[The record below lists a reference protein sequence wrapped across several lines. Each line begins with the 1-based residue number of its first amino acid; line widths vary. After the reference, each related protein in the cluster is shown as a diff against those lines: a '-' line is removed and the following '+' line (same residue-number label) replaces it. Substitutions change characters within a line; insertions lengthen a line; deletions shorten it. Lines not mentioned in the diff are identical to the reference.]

1 MSVVI
6 AIIVV
11 RSIVKHPLGEN
22 FYGLLDYIPTRYDR
36 KTILD
41 ALDRVDRK
49 LCEDYYIYGTPDEI
63 IGQIEK
69 FANVGMK
76 HLVLSNMTYFFDV
89 SKLSSSFNCMKK
101 VLEYFSSAPK

>member
-1 MSVVI
+1 MGFS
-6 AIIVV
+6 IIFP
-11 RSIVKHPLGEN
+11 RGMIEKRYWMHWTESIGS
-22 FYGLLDYIPTRYDR
+22 F
-36 KTILD
+36 
-41 ALDRVDRK
+41 
-49 LCEDYYIYGTPDEI
+49 EDYYIYGTPDEI

-69 FANVGMK
+69 SANVGMK